1 MDHSTHS
8 DRGHNWLAA
17 WPALCSSLE
26 GRQDGTRSMAA
37 SPYGFWTS
45 PITSDLVIADS
56 IRLEQD
62 ALDGDAIYW
71 SETQPQ
77 KQGRTFVYR
86 VGADGEQE
94 RVTPDDANAFS
105 VRARVHEYGG
115 GSFAVSDGVVYF
127 SNNIDQRLYRQDAGR
142 PPRPITPA
150 PTGAAADALR
160 YADGVIDRRRG
171 RMVCVRED
179 HTGSGEAI
187 TTLVGVDLSGATVPE
202 VLVSG
207 NDFYS
212 TPRLSPDGNR
222 MCWLTWRHPNMPWV
236 TTEAWIGDI
245 LPDGT
250 IGNARRVAGGPDESV
265 FQPEW
270 SPDGD
275 LYFVSDRVSG
285 WWNLYRERD
294 GAIEPMAEMDA
305 EFGRPQWQFGMS
317 TYAFESAD
325 RLISCFVRDGVW
337 TLAGIDTRSKRFH
350 VIPTEF
356 TDIAQLRAAPGRV
369 VFIGG
374 SPSEAPALVD
384 LDLNTGTHR
393 ALRRSFVLREDVR
406 RYVSIPQPIAFPTG
420 GGETA
425 HAFYYPPSS
434 PEFAAP
440 ADEKSPVLV
449 KSHGGPTSAASST
462 LSLST
467 QYWTSRGIG
476 VLDVNYRG
484 STGYGRAYRLRLE
497 RQWGLVDVEDCV
509 AGARWLIESRNADP
523 ERLMIS
529 GGSAGGYTTLCALTP
544 KDDKVFS
551 GGASYYGVSDLEA
564 LARDTHKFESRY
576 LDWLIGPYPQDRKTY
591 AERSP
596 INHVDRLSAPVIFF
610 QGSED
615 RVVPPKPDRTHGRGA
630 KGTRSPGRLF
640 SVRRRAARFPEGGEH
655 KTRPRRGALLLRD
668 ADPALRASIL
678 MHVGGRVADPGRS
691 GPMPTKPRGLGV
703 ARRHRLTPPNGPL
716 KAVPRQREW
725 TSEG

>member
-1 MDHSTHS
+1 
-8 DRGHNWLAA
+8 
-17 WPALCSSLE
+17 
-26 GRQDGTRSMAA
+26 MAA
-37 SPYGFWTS
+37 SSYGFWTS
-45 PITSDLVIADS
+45 PITSDLVVADS
-56 IRLEQD
+56 IRLEQV
-62 ALDGDAIYW
+62 ALDADAIYW

-77 KQGRTFVYR
+77 KQGRTFLYR
-86 VGADGEQE
+86 VGAEGEPE
-94 RVTPDDANAFS
+94 RVTPDDADAFS
-105 VRARVHEYGG
+105 VRTRAHEYGG

-127 SNNIDQRLYRQDAGR
+127 SNNRDQRLYRHDAGR
-142 PPRPITPA
+142 PPSPITQA
-150 PTGAAADALR
+150 PVGAAADALR
-160 YADGVIDRRRG
+160 YADGVADRRQG

-179 HTGSGEAI
+179 HTGAGEAI
-187 TTLVGVDLSGATVPE
+187 TTLVGVDLFGAMAPQ

-212 TPRLSPDGNR
+212 TPRLSPDGDR
-222 MCWLTWRHPNMPWV
+222 MSWLTWRHPDMPWV
-236 TTEAWIGDI
+236 ATEAWVGDI

-250 IGNARRVAGGPDESV
+250 IGGTRRVAGGPDESV

-270 SPDGD
+270 SPDGE
-275 LYFVSDRVSG
+275 LYFVSDRRSG

-294 GAIEPMAEMDA
+294 GAIEPMAEADA

-325 RLISCFVRDGVW
+325 RLIACFVRDGVW
-337 TLAGIDTRSKRFH
+337 TLARIDTRSKRFD

-356 TDIAQLRAAPGRV
+356 TDIAQLRASSGRV

-384 LDLNTGTHR
+384 LDLNKGR
-393 ALRRSFVLREDVR
+393 RRVLRRSFVPREDVR

-420 GGETA
+420 DGETA
-425 HAFYYPPSS
+425 HAFYYPPFS

-440 ADEKSPVLV
+440 ADEKAPVLV

-484 STGYGRAYRLRLE
+484 STGYGRPYRLRLE

-509 AGARWLIESRNADP
+509 AGARWLTEQRNADP
-523 ERLMIS
+523 GRLMIS

-544 KDDKVFS
+544 KREKVFS

-576 LDWLIGPYPQDRKTY
+576 LDWLIGPYPEDRETY
-591 AERSP
+591 GERSP

-615 RVVPPKPDRTHGRGA
+615 RVVPPNQTELIVAALKKRGVPVGYFLFDGEQHGFRKA
-630 KGTRSPGRLF
+630 ENIK
-640 SVRRRAARFPEGGEH
+640 RA
-655 KTRPRRGALLLRD
+655 LD
-668 ADPALRASIL
+668 AELYFYAMLIL
-678 MHVGGRVADPGRS
+678 RS
-691 GPMPTKPRGLGV
+691 GLRF
-703 ARRHRLTPPNGPL
+703 
-716 KAVPRQREW
+716 
-725 TSEG
+725 

>member
-1 MDHSTHS
+1 ML
-8 DRGHNWLAA
+8 G
-17 WPALCSSLE
+17 
-26 GRQDGTRSMAA
+26 GMKSMAA

-45 PITSDLVIADS
+45 PITSDLVVADS
-56 IRLEQD
+56 IRLDQV

-71 SETQPQ
+71 TEIQPQ

-86 VGADGEQE
+86 DGVDREPE

-105 VRARVHEYGG
+105 VRARAHEYGG
-115 GSFAVSDGVVYF
+115 GAFAVSEGVIYF

-142 PPRPITPA
+142 PPSPITPA
-150 PTGAAADALR
+150 PAGAAADAFR

-171 RMVCVRED
+171 RTVCVRED
-179 HTGSGEAI
+179 HTGGGEAI
-187 TTLVGVDLSGATVPE
+187 TTLVAVDLSSATATH

-222 MCWLTWRHPNMPWV
+222 MSWLAWRHPDMPWV
-236 TTEAWIGDI
+236 ATEAWIGDVF
-245 LPDGT
+245 PDGT
-250 IGNARRVAGGPDESV
+250 IGNPRRVAGGPDESV

-275 LYFVSDRVSG
+275 LYFVSDRGSG
-285 WWNLYRERD
+285 WWNLYRAHD

-325 RLISCFVRDGVW
+325 RLISCFVRNGVW
-337 TLAGIDTRSKRFH
+337 TLAGIDTRSKRFD
-350 VIPTEF
+350 VIPTDF

-374 SPSEAPALVD
+374 SSSEAPALVD
-384 LDLNTGTHR
+384 LDLKNGTHR
-393 ALRRSFVLREDVR
+393 VLRRSFVLREEVR
-406 RYVSIPQPIAFPTG
+406 RYVSAPQPIVFPTG
-420 GGETA
+420 SGETA
-425 HAFYYPPSS
+425 HGFYYPPFS
-434 PEFAAP
+434 PEFVAP
-440 ADEKSPVLV
+440 ADEKAPVLV

-484 STGYGRAYRLRLE
+484 STGYGRPYRLRLE
-497 RQWGLVDVEDCV
+497 KQWGVVDVEDCV
-509 AGARWLIESRNADP
+509 AGARWLVANRNADP
-523 ERLMIS
+523 KRLMIS
-529 GGSAGGYTTLCALTP
+529 GGSAGGYTTLCALAP
-544 KDDKVFS
+544 KGDKVFS

-564 LARDTHKFESRY
+564 LARDTHKFESDY
-576 LDWLIGPYPQDRKTY
+576 LDWLIGPYPQDRQIY

-610 QGSED
+610 QGAED
-615 RVVPPKPDRTHGRGA
+615 RVVPPNQTELMVAALKQRGIPVGYLLFDGEQHGFRKA
-630 KGTRSPGRLF
+630 DNIK
-640 SVRRRAARFPEGGEH
+640 RA
-655 KTRPRRGALLLRD
+655 LD
-668 ADPALRASIL
+668 AELYFYAMLIL
-678 MHVGGRVADPGRS
+678 RS
-691 GPMPTKPRGLGV
+691 GLRF
-703 ARRHRLTPPNGPL
+703 
-716 KAVPRQREW
+716 
-725 TSEG
+725 